1 MNVDMVPLHHSMA
14 ISLHPKIQEPFQF
27 QIIANPPN
35 ESSFPFFA
43 PASLPYRYKRARPLS
58 DVDGKGNSVEEGRK
72 KRRLRL
78 HLITSR
84 LSRPFSVPATN
95 INIAYRGGC
104 AKNFVLGGKRKFGE
118 HGGKKEFGIG
128 SGKNMLRKIAILNRV
143 RLQMQM
149 QMQMQLHGAEEVLCV
164 CRWSRSGSESK
175 RKEERLGLDV
185 GIHLKEIVKVTEKQ
199 NKRWNEF
206 VLPPSPLGRSN
217 YDVLDS
223 EDDMFMDELEDGCEK
238 EIYSDF
244 NVMRP
249 TGEGDDYEYMDTLDG
264 LSPEDMQE
272 QPPSPPEGEKVM
284 EIFKE
289 QRLHDSYFLCLES
302 S

>member
-1 MNVDMVPLHHSMA
+1 MVPLHHSMP
-14 ISLHPKIQEPFQF
+14 ISLHPQIQEPFHF
-27 QIIANPPN
+27 KLLTDFPN
-35 ESSFPFFA
+35 ESSLPSFA
-43 PASLPYRYKRARPLS
+43 SPSLPYRSKRARALS
-58 DVDGKGNSVEEGRK
+58 DVDGNGNFVEEGRK

-78 HLITSR
+78 HLVTSR

-95 INIAYRGGC
+95 INIAYRGSC
-104 AKNFVLGGKRKFGE
+104 AKNFVLGGKRRFGE
-118 HGGKKEFGIG
+118 HGGKKEIGIG
-128 SGKNMLRKIAILNRV
+128 SGKNVLRKIAILNRV

-149 QMQMQLHGAEEVLCV
+149 QMQMHSAREVLSV
-164 CRWSRSGSESK
+164 CRGSESE
-175 RKEERLGLDV
+175 RKEERLGLDI
-185 GIHLKEIVKVTEKQ
+185 GIHLREIVKVTEKQ

-223 EDDMFMDELEDGCEK
+223 EDEMFMDELEDGCEK

-244 NVMRP
+244 NVMCP

-272 QPPSPPEGEKVM
+272 QPPSPPEEGRIM
-284 EIFKE
+284 EILKE
-289 QRLHDSYFLCLES
+289 ERLHDSYFVCLEGS
-302 S
+302 

>member
-1 MNVDMVPLHHSMA
+1 MNVDMVPLHHPMA
-14 ISLHPKIQEPFQF
+14 IPLHPQVQEPFQF
-27 QIIANPPN
+27 KLIANPPT
-35 ESSFPFFA
+35 ESSFPSFA
-43 PASLPYRYKRARPLS
+43 PASLPYRYKRARALS

-78 HLITSR
+78 HLVTSR

-104 AKNFVLGGKRKFGE
+104 AKNFLLGGKRKFGE
-118 HGGKKEFGIG
+118 HGRKEIGIG
-128 SGKNMLRKIAILNRV
+128 SGKNVLRKIAILNRV

-149 QMQMQLHGAEEVLCV
+149 QMQMQIHGAKEVPSV
-164 CRWSRSGSESK
+164 CRGSRSESE
-175 RKEERLGLDV
+175 RKEERLQLDV

-223 EDDMFMDELEDGCEK
+223 EDDMFMNELEDGCEK

-244 NVMRP
+244 NIMCP
-249 TGEGDDYEYMDTLDG
+249 TSEGNDYEYMDTLDG

-272 QPPSPPEGEKVM
+272 QPQSPPEGEKIM
-284 EIFKE
+284 EISKE
-289 QRLHDSYFLCLES
+289 DRLHDSYFVCLGGS
-302 S
+302 